1 MDQYNNLA
9 APLKQAV
16 EDGVDLT
23 QLYERLRLTPTQRI
37 KKHFQ
42 MLRLAEELRKT
53 GREKRDSSVTLR
65 QSSEPALSLSKGQT
79 DGS

>member
-1 MDQYNNLA
+1 MDRSSDLA
-9 APLKQAV
+9 APLKEAM

-42 MLRLAEELRKT
+42 MLRLAQELRKA
-53 GREKRDSSVTLR
+53 GQKNRDRSR
-65 QSSEPALSLSKGQT
+65 R
-79 DGS
+79 